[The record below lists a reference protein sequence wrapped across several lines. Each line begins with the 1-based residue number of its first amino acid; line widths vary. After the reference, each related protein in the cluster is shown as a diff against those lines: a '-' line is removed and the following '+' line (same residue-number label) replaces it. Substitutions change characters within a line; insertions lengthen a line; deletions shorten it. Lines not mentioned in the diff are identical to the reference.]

1 MKLPKVVGLFL
12 FCLFSVQL
20 VAQKSFLD
28 DADHALYKEE
38 KYFEAIELYK
48 KAYVKEDGRDVKAE
62 IIFKIAESYR
72 LSDQAEQ
79 AEVWYEK
86 SIIAQYAD
94 PLAKLHLAAMKMQ
107 NGKYDEAL
115 VEYQKYAADVP
126 SDPRGKMGIEAAE
139 NAQNWTDNPTN
150 FIVEPVVLINS
161 EYYDFGQAIADKKG
175 MEMVFTSTREGSM
188 GSDVSEVTGD
198 NFSDLYFTKRDNKG
212 KWSEP
217 VLVEGEEVNTE
228 ASEGAPIFNS
238 RKNTMYFTRCKVEKN
253 GYFGCQ
259 ILSAKKQGTKY
270 GQTEVIPISS
280 DSAIIAHPALSPD
293 DKILVFVS
301 DLPGGQGGKDLWYIK
316 QESRSKWS
324 KPINL
329 GPEVNS
335 SGDEMFPF
343 IRNNGDLYFSSNGHV
358 GMGGLD
364 IFVAKKKGDAQ
375 WSNVQNVKAP
385 INSNANDFAITYEG
399 DQNRGYFASSREGGR
414 GKDDIWQFNEPP
426 ILFVLKCLVK
436 DLETGEPL
444 SAATVKLVGTDG
456 TIAEKETASDGTVE
470 FAKNGDKDYINE
482 QTSYSITVSKPGY
495 LNAKGKETT
504 VGVEESKIFAH
515 LYELQPI
522 TDEPIKL
529 PDILYDFNKTTLT
542 EQAKDSLDYL
552 YGILIDN
559 PNLVIELRAN
569 TDSRGSVP
577 YNNRLSQGRA
587 ESAVNYLVSRGIPLE
602 RMVPKG
608 YGESNLLIKDEDINK
623 LATEEERE
631 AAHQLNRRT
640 EFSILRDD
648 YVPASAGEEEGSEAT
663 PEEINKE
670 GIELPNATEQEVEDA
685 KKETLKEEE
694 EGEQ

>member
-1 MKLPKVVGLFL
+1 MKISRVVGLVFL
-12 FCLFSVQL
+12 INLFSLQL

-94 PLAKLHLAAMKMQ
+94 PLAQLYLADVKMQ

-115 VEYQKYAADVP
+115 VEYQKYVAKKP
-126 SDPRGKMGIEAAE
+126 TDPRGKMGIEAAE
-139 NAQNWTDNPTN
+139 KAQKWADNPTK

-161 EYYDFGQAIADKKG
+161 EYYDYSQAISDKKG
-175 MEMVFTSTREGSM
+175 NELVFTSTREGSM
-188 GSDVSEVTGD
+188 GSKVSDVTGD
-198 NFSDLYFTKRDNKG
+198 NFPDLYTTKRDKKG

-217 VLVEGEEVNTE
+217 VLVEGDEVNTE
-228 ASEGAPIFNS
+228 AGEGAPIFNS
-238 RKNTMYFTRCKVEKN
+238 RKNIMYFTRCQFQKN

-270 GQTEVIPISS
+270 STPEVLPIAS
-280 DSAIIAHPALSPD
+280 DSIIIAHPALTPD
-293 DKILVFVS
+293 DKILIFAS
-301 DLPGGQGGKDLWYIK
+301 DLSGGQGGKDLWYIR
-316 QESRSKWS
+316 QESRTKWS
-324 KPINL
+324 APINL
-329 GPEVNS
+329 GPEINTK
-335 SGDEMFPF
+335 GDEMFPYV
-343 IRNNGDLYFSSNGHV
+343 RSNGDLYFASNGHV

-364 IFVAKKKGDAQ
+364 IFVAKKKGEGK
-375 WSNVQNVKAP
+375 WSNVKNLQSP
-385 INSNANDFAITYEG
+385 INSNANDFAITYDG
-399 DQNRGYFASSREGGR
+399 DANRGYFASNREGGR
-414 GKDDIWQFNEPP
+414 GKDDLWKFNEPP
-426 ILFVLKCLVK
+426 ILFKLLVEVR
-436 DLETGEPL
+436 DIETGEL
-444 SAATVKLVGTDG
+444 LTAAKVKLVGTDG
-456 TIAEKETASDGTVE
+456 TTAEKETGSDGRAE

-482 QTSYSITVSKPGY
+482 NTSYSITVSKPNY

-504 VGVEESKIFAH
+504 VGIVESKIFAH

-522 TDEPIKL
+522 GTDPIKL
-529 PDILYDFNKTTLT
+529 PDILYEFNKTGLT
-542 EQAKDSLDYL
+542 DQAKDSLDYL
-552 YGILIDN
+552 YKILVDN
-559 PNLVIELRAN
+559 PTLVIELRAN

-587 ESAVNYLVSRGIPLE
+587 ESAVNYLVSRGIPLA

-608 YGESNLLIKDEDINK
+608 YGESNLLISDAEINK

-648 YVPASAGEEEGSEAT
+648 YVPTDDGSSDGGVSK
-663 PEEINKE
+663 EEIA
-670 GIELPNATEQEVEDA
+670 LPNASDEEIEDA

-694 EGEQ
+694 Q